1 MTTTA
6 STATTATTTT
16 ITSTPHSPLQDA
28 TTKSTRAWQSDLEA
42 LFHRAKDR
50 FPDVVWA
57 LLTEEDGEPTG
68 EQVYGHKAIV
78 YARAPPSF
86 QARYF
91 SFRPAPTLSP
101 GPLDVYSPS
110 GFPTQSAL
118 SLSLGPEVSTL
129 SRSPSP
135 FRPASPVSQSQDG
148 LMRLTTSINPNL
160 FSKELEYLYTGKGLG
175 AAFEF
180 FYDSS
185 EHYREE
191 GDAEEN
197 RIDKLRKDLVFMW
210 RSRLYSDVRIG
221 IEGSSSTHHEGLAAV
236 FSTHR
241 FILVSRSDYFHNA
254 LITWNTQKPEIR
266 DEDQDDDRS
275 AEPPTLMLPSPP
287 FTPPSLHFVLGFIYT
302 GTLIFSN
309 RTYDLDTAFH
319 IMRSAT
325 YVSLTSLYDEVQA
338 RIVQEMMHG
347 LFHAY
352 VDFDEYER
360 ITGRKWG
367 VSGCRCRQCAR
378 RIPRVIEFAL
388 LDDVKNELLQ
398 RGARRGLVG
407 MFGEGWCNAEF
418 AKLDKKIRDTA
429 LKGVAKRTTPLNVF
443 PLLFAAE
450 FALAKLNTI
459 IDPWADISRDMILDA
474 RRHIDHV
481 LCSQADECF
490 SQSEWLELMDTDGVR
505 FEDRDH
511 VEWIIKSIQ
520 RGFAEKSAGRL
531 YQALVSS
538 VLLRPCAS
546 DPSATMLSP
555 TSLIRQRVEDTR
567 VELLKW
573 MKKRWVPIRMEGGF
587 DHLDSWAL
595 KEISHELELS
605 TDDLVSPA
613 NASTFKGTHTR
624 NGVRSKH
631 LDAEADTVSQHSL
644 RTSLLNR
651 NLAKHHAPTSPREP
665 LNSSSSSIRSVAR
678 STHSTVSD
686 ILTSP
691 QRRPL
696 TNLGPRPDS
705 KLTPSGETIPR
716 SLSRTSSASTIGE
729 EDQDK
734 SPSDSTAPAAKRRRP
749 APESSPVSRPK
760 SPSGSVT
767 SVRSRASTVR
777 KHTQS
782 TPTPSLRASSVT
794 PRPTSSVSQ
803 RSDASST
810 FKSTNSEFPGEP
822 TPRPRCSSVSST
834 VSTVS
839 VKTTATATSTTA
851 TPTSR
856 PRRTSATSVMSINMP
871 TKPKKP
877 VPPLPDPVRLS
888 TRPAQRSPSNA
899 SLRSTASTSPS
910 TLKKIVPRKS
920 TAGKPGESPKAKT
933 LSVSR
938 DTAADLAGTVKGK
951 GREPAATEEDPLP
964 TSKPALRVTSA
975 NEASAS
981 SASIL
986 VAPHHKGSTESISR
1000 TTSTSDGSAPA
1011 QPPLT
1016 PPDGAPRGATLQVG
1030 IPCIITSKRARFRAL
1045 ARYIGE
1051 VEGELGPWVGV
1062 EVPMGD
1068 TWPCDKLDARA
1079 WHDGTWGGVRYFDI
1093 GSGSSSSADWDFG
1106 DDLRG
1111 TTRRKR
1117 LDVHGHGHGFSTI
1130 GKGGGRTLKREG
1142 GQLDTIGRSKRLR
1155 SASPARSDTMITESR
1170 GLFVRP
1176 QQVLYVV
1183 DAVG

>member
-1 MTTTA
+1 MI
-6 STATTATTTT
+6 ST
-16 ITSTPHSPLQDA
+16 PLQDA
-28 TTKSTRAWQSDLEA
+28 SLKSTLAWQSDLEA

-91 SFRPAPTLSP
+91 SFRPAPISSP
-101 GPLDVYSPS
+101 VPLDTYSPS
-110 GFPTQSAL
+110 AYPTQSAL
-118 SLSLGPEVSTL
+118 SLSLVPEGSSI

-135 FRPASPVSQSQDG
+135 FRPASPVSHNQDG
-148 LMRLTTSINPNL
+148 LMHLTTSINPNL

-180 FYDSS
+180 FYDST

-221 IEGSSSTHHEGLAAV
+221 IEGSSSVHHEGLAAV

-254 LITWNTQKPEIR
+254 LLAWKTQKPEIR
-266 DEDQDDDRS
+266 DGDQDTDYPP
-275 AEPPTLMLPSPP
+275 ELPTLMLPSPP

-325 YVSLTSLYDEVQA
+325 YISLDSLYEEVQA
-338 RIVQEMMHG
+338 RIVHEMMHG

-352 VDFDEYER
+352 VEFNEYER
-360 ITGRKWG
+360 ITGGKWG

-378 RIPRVIEFAL
+378 RMPRVIEFSL

-418 AKLDKKIRDTA
+418 AKLDKKIREAA
-429 LKGVAKRTTPLNVF
+429 LKGVAKRTTPPNVF

-450 FALAKLNTI
+450 FALTKLDAI
-459 IDPWADISRDMILDA
+459 IDPWADISRDMITDA

-481 LCSQADECF
+481 LCTQAEECF
-490 SQSEWLELMDTDGVR
+490 AQAEWLELMETDGAR
-505 FEDRDH
+505 FEDKEH
-511 VEWIIKSIQ
+511 LEWILKSIQ
-520 RGFAEKSAGRL
+520 RGFTEKAAGRL

-538 VLLRPCAS
+538 VLLRALAS
-546 DPSATMLSP
+546 DPNVTMLPP
-555 TSLIRQRVEDTR
+555 TSLVRQRVEETR
-567 VELLKW
+567 VELLRW
-573 MKKRWVPIRMEGGF
+573 MKKRWVVIRMEGGF
-587 DHLDSWAL
+587 DKLDGWAL
-595 KEISHELELS
+595 KEIGHELEIS
-605 TDDLVSPA
+605 TDDLASP
-613 NASTFKGTHTR
+613 STPTPSKGSSAH
-624 NGVRSKH
+624 NGVRSTKH
-631 LDAEADTVSQHSL
+631 LDAETDTLSQHSL
-644 RTSLLNR
+644 RTSILNR
-651 NLAKHHAPTSPREP
+651 NLAKHHTSPSQREP
-665 LNSSSSSIRSVAR
+665 LMSSGSSIRSVAR
-678 STHSTVSD
+678 STHST
-686 ILTSP
+686 TSKISEISTTQP
-691 QRRPL
+691 RRPS
-696 TNLGPRPDS
+696 GPRPDS
-705 KLTPSGETIPR
+705 KLTPSGEPTSR
-716 SLSRTSSASTIGE
+716 SLSRASSTSTVGD
-729 EDQDK
+729 DQDK
-734 SPSDSTAPAAKRRRP
+734 TTTDTTARTPKRLRTG
-749 APESSPVSRPK
+749 PEIPPVPRPK
-760 SPSGSVT
+760 SPSGSVA

-782 TPTPSLRASSVT
+782 TPSPSLRVPSVAS
-794 PRPTSSVSQ
+794 RPTSSVSQ
-803 RSDASST
+803 RSDVS
-810 FKSTNSEFPGEP
+810 FKSSKSDLPGDLA
-822 TPRPRCSSVSST
+822 PRPRRNSASSS

-839 VKTTATATSTTA
+839 VRTTATATSTA
-851 TPTSR
+851 PAGPR
-856 PRRTSATSVMSINMP
+856 PRRTSATSVTSTNT
-871 TKPKKP
+871 TKSKKGV
-877 VPPLPDPVRLS
+877 VPPLPDTIKLS
-888 TRPAQRSPSNA
+888 TRPSPKQPSNG
-899 SLRSTASTSPS
+899 SLRPTASTSPS

-920 TAGKPGESPKAKT
+920 VTGKPGESLSTKAKAVT
-933 LSVSR
+933 SPS
-938 DTAADLAGTVKGK
+938 TAAAKGK
-951 GREPAATEEDPLP
+951 GKEPSTTKRASSSSTETESLSKANLQAAAA
-964 TSKPALRVTSA
+964 S
-975 NEASAS
+975 EASAS
-981 SASIL
+981 TASIL
-986 VAPHHKGSTESISR
+986 VSPRHKGQAETTPMSDPPSHISPPV
-1000 TTSTSDGSAPA
+1000 APY
-1011 QPPLT
+1011 
-1016 PPDGAPRGATLQVG
+1016 APRGATLEVG

-1068 TWPCDKLDARA
+1068 TWPGDKLDARA
-1079 WHDGTWGGVRYFDI
+1079 WHDGTWGGVRYFEI
-1093 GSGSSSSADWDFG
+1093 GSAADWNFG
-1106 DDLRG
+1106 DEVRG
-1111 TTRRKR
+1111 TRRRR
-1117 LDVHGHGHGFSTI
+1117 LDGLSTI
-1130 GKGGGRTLKREG
+1130 GKGGHSLKRDG
-1142 GQLDTIGRSKRLR
+1142 GHLDTVGRQKRLR
-1155 SASPARSDTMITESR
+1155 SASPAVSDPIAGESR

-1183 DAVG
+1183 DAVGSDL